1 MTRPAGWYPDP
12 EGSGGQRYWTGESW
26 SIHKAPESEVPAA
39 PRAPSKSGIA
49 AAVLIS
55 LVVGVV
61 LLLIAGVATAF
72 LTLRIDNE
80 DDEIY
85 LDNTLADLNPG
96 DSVETAVVFDV
107 PVGTDPES
115 IELHDGPFSDGVTV
129 GL

>member
-1 MTRPAGWYPDP
+1 MHASTVL
-12 EGSGGQRYWTGESW
+12 GEVQSD
-26 SIHKAPESEVPAA
+26 
-39 PRAPSKSGIA
+39 GT
-49 AAVLIS
+49 AVYQS
-55 LVVGVV
+55 
-61 LLLIAGVATAF
+61 
-72 LTLRIDNE
+72 
-80 DDEIY
+80 DDEAWIY